1 MKNQK
6 QLIPKENSLVLI
18 NESDVEAKIVIIRGN
33 PVIADADV
41 AELYDVETRI
51 INEAVKNNPNML
63 NYIRKL
69 ISRSK
74 PPR

>member
-1 MKNQK
+1 MKNIK
-6 QLIPKENSLVLI
+6 PLISRENSLVLI

-41 AELYDVETRI
+41 AELYDVETRR
-51 INEAVKNNPNML
+51 INEAVKNNTNML

-74 PPR
+74 PLR